1 MVLNACIISYGSI
14 GDIDESQNMF
24 RNLKSVDRVYQDY
37 QLVAYGLASSHTTRT
52 FETPW
57 SALLAVGKTG

>member
-37 QLVAYGLASSHTTRT
+37 QLCALRVGFVSHHENVRDSVVR
-52 FETPW
+52 FI
-57 SALLAVGKTG
+57 GCR